1 MATVLSRPSGTC
13 SAYEPAKYVVDS
25 ITTASLIEKMVVNVR
40 TAASGGGT
48 ILATLYRDWI
58 RRTGSGPS
66 YTYQFEVDISGILQ
80 ALVGNT
86 SSLRYRAF
94 ILPGALVVDCT
105 DSYRAF
111 YMEFKFLFR
120 DPATNLLADLGD
132 TAYVNIVTTAFNI
145 IRPNKEIFAAFNG
158 SRYQIYGVPPD
169 NQKLLN
175 YNTRAKIPI
184 RYSEAFS
191 LCAICN
197 NFFYVKIEE
206 TKANG
211 TLWNSYLIMPSPMP
225 VTSSKTYA
233 ASVGPSYLLSL
244 ASSSFYNNIKPQFDS
259 STVSYKMSFTNSS
272 FIPLTEEL
280 EFVVMP
286 ECGGGLRLAWV
297 NQRGGVDMYTF
308 DAKIVEGVEGAS
320 EIGIR
325 PNVWASATNIP
336 TPESRGSFKV
346 SAERNEYYE
355 IETRVLRPNLA
366 EFVSQVLTSPE
377 VYIYDTAM
385 STVNPYRSV
394 IIADGQ
400 IIESDSDE
408 IGMILKFKVYPA
420 NQTPTH
426 VQ

>member
-1 MATVLSRPSGTC
+1 MATVVSRPQNTC
-13 SAYEPAKYVVDS
+13 SAYEPARYTVDS
-25 ITTASLIEKMVVNVR
+25 INTASLIEKMIVNVR
-40 TAASGGGT
+40 TASGGGGT
-48 ILATLYRDWI
+48 IIGTLYRDWI
-58 RRTGSGPS
+58 RRTGAGPA
-66 YTYQFEVDISGILQ
+66 YVYRFEVDIAGILQ
-80 ALVGNT
+80 TIVG
-86 SSLRYRAF
+86 SSAAARYRAF
-94 ILPGALVVDCT
+94 LAPGFANRDCVDAYQT
-105 DSYRAF
+105 F

-132 TAYVNIVTTAFNI
+132 TAYVDLDTKVFNV
-145 IRPNKEIFAAFNG
+145 IRPNREIFDTFQNSLYRTTGAFPN
-158 SRYQIYGVPPD
+158 
-169 NQKLLN
+169 NQKL
-175 YNTRAKIPI
+175 YNFNTGAQIPI
-184 RYSEAFS
+184 RYSDTYS
-191 LCAICN
+191 LCFNTNGFWFVRI
-197 NFFYVKIEE
+197 VEL
-206 TKANG
+206 KANG
-211 TLWNSYLIMPSPMP
+211 TIHTSYLELPSTIYNFSNK
-225 VTSSKTYA
+225 VFSVQ
-233 ASVGPSYLLSL
+233 VGPNYLKSL
-244 ASSSFYNNIKPQFDS
+244 PSTDFDANVPPQFDAA
-259 STVSYKMSFTNSS
+259 TVSYKMGLTNAVRTL
-272 FIPLTEEL
+272 LTEEL

-308 DAKIVEGVEGAS
+308 DAKVVEGVEGAS

-325 PNVWASATNIP
+325 PNVWASAALVP

-346 SAERNEYYE
+346 SSERNEYYE

-394 IIADGQ
+394 IISDGQ
-400 IIESDSDE
+400 LIESDSDE